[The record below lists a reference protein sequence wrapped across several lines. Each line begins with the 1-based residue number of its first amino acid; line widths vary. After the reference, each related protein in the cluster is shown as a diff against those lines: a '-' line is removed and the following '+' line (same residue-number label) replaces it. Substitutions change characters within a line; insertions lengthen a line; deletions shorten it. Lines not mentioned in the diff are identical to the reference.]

1 MNGGNTL
8 KARIY
13 PQDIPVM
20 GIDVSKEK
28 SDFCVLDVSNKVVKR
43 GIVHHTPDSI
53 TDFLEKLSKISTAL
67 DARPV
72 CVMEATAH
80 YHRILYKQL
89 VDNGYTVMVINPIQ
103 SGSIKNVDIRNIKN
117 DKVDAYRLAYLYRLG
132 KLKASNIPEGE
143 LSQLRSLCRFHI
155 TLTDDIAEHIIRLRS
170 YTDQSFPGFEDVF
183 SKLKGK
189 TPLAV
194 LEKYPT
200 PKAILNADEKELVQ
214 LLSSA
219 SRKGMRYAEPRV
231 AKLKATAEAA
241 LKIGLDRP
249 EDEILIPAEIAIIHQ
264 LQDNL
269 YRVDKEIAE
278 VVKGSEMLTEQVEL
292 LKSIPGIGENSA
304 TALIAEIG
312 DISLFS
318 NAKQLTAYFGLE
330 PSQRQS
336 GKFTGTKTKLS
347 KRGSSYLR
355 RVINMVA
362 FKCAFKQR
370 NGTFINPVLAEYY
383 ERMCEKKEK
392 KTALCAV
399 MRKLVHIVFAVL
411 RDQKPFEF
419 RTPEEHEQLIRAK
432 NLECRMSA

>member
-1 MNGGNTL
+1 M
-8 KARIY
+8 
-13 PQDIPVM
+13 
-20 GIDVSKEK
+20 
-28 SDFCVLDVSNKVVKR
+28 
-43 GIVHHTPDSI
+43 
-53 TDFLEKLSKISTAL
+53 
-67 DARPV
+67 
-72 CVMEATAH
+72 
-80 YHRILYKQL
+80 
-89 VDNGYTVMVINPIQ
+89 
-103 SGSIKNVDIRNIKN
+103 
-117 DKVDAYRLAYLYRLG
+117 
-132 KLKASNIPEGE
+132 
-143 LSQLRSLCRFHI
+143 
-155 TLTDDIAEHIIRLRS
+155 
-170 YTDQSFPGFEDVF
+170 F

-200 PKAILNADEKELVQ
+200 PKAILKADDKELAQ

-219 SRKGMRYAEPRV
+219 SRKGMRYAEPRF

-278 VVKGSEMLTEQVEL
+278 VVKGSEMLTKQVEL

-312 DISLFS
+312 DVSLFS
-318 NAKQLTAYFGLE
+318 NAKQLTAYFGLD

-336 GKFTGTKTKLS
+336 GKFNGTRTKLS

-362 FKCAFKQR
+362 VKNAFKQS
-370 NGTFINPVLAEYY
+370 NGTYANPILAEYF

>member
-1 MNGGNTL
+1 M

-13 PQDIPVM
+13 PQNIPVM
-20 GIDVSKEK
+20 GIDVSKDK
-28 SDFCVLDVSNKVVKR
+28 SDFCVLDVNNKVVKR

-53 TDFLEKLSKISTAL
+53 TDFLATLSSISAVL
-67 DARPV
+67 DAKPV

-89 VDNGYTVMVINPIQ
+89 SDNGYTVMVINPIQ
-103 SGSIKNVDIRNIKN
+103 SGSIKNIDIRNIKN
-117 DKVDAYRLAYLYRLG
+117 DKVDAHRLAYLYRLG
-132 KLKASNIPEGE
+132 KLKASYIPEGE

-200 PKAILNADEKELVQ
+200 PKAVLNADENELAE
-214 LLSSA
+214 LMSSA

-231 AKLKATAEAA
+231 RKLKAAAEAA

-249 EDEILIPAEIAIIHQ
+249 EDEILIPAEIAIIQ
-264 LQDNL
+264 KLQEALNKTDM
-269 YRVDKEIAE
+269 EIAT
-278 VVKGSEMLTEQVEL
+278 VIRNSDFLRKQSEL
-292 LKSIPGIGENSA
+292 LMSIPGVGDHSA
-304 TALIAEIG
+304 AVLLAEIG

-318 NAKQLTAYFGLE
+318 NAKQLTAFFGLE
-330 PSQRQS
+330 PAQRQS
-336 GKFTGTKTKLS
+336 GKFNGTRTKLS

-355 RVINMVA
+355 RVISMVA
-362 FKCAFKQR
+362 VKCAFKQK
-370 NGTFINPVLAEYY
+370 NGKYANPVLAKFY
-383 ERMCEKKEK
+383 EHKCEQKEK

-411 RDQKPFEF
+411 RDQKAFEL
-419 RTPEEHEQLIRAK
+419 RTPEEHEQMIRAK
-432 NLECRMSA
+432 NLERRMSA

>member
-1 MNGGNTL
+1 M

-13 PQDIPVM
+13 PQNIPVM
-20 GIDVSKEK
+20 GIDVSKDK
-28 SDFCVLDVSNKVVKR
+28 SDFCVLDVNNKVVKR

-53 TDFLEKLSKISTAL
+53 TDFLATLSSISAVL
-67 DARPV
+67 DAKPV

-89 VDNGYTVMVINPIQ
+89 SDNGYTVMVINPIQ
-103 SGSIKNVDIRNIKN
+103 SGSIKNIDIRNIKN
-117 DKVDAYRLAYLYRLG
+117 DKVDAHRLAYLYRLG
-132 KLKASNIPEGE
+132 KLKASYIPEGE

-200 PKAILNADEKELVQ
+200 PKAVLNADENELAE
-214 LLSSA
+214 LMSSA

-231 AKLKATAEAA
+231 RKLKAAAEAA

-249 EDEILIPAEIAIIHQ
+249 EDEILIPAEIAIIHK
-264 LQDNL
+264 LQEALNKTDM
-269 YRVDKEIAE
+269 EIAT
-278 VVKGSEMLTEQVEL
+278 VIRNSDFLRKQSEL
-292 LKSIPGIGENSA
+292 LMSIPGVGDHSA
-304 TALIAEIG
+304 AVLLAEIG

-318 NAKQLTAYFGLE
+318 NAKQLTAFFGLE
-330 PSQRQS
+330 PAQRQS
-336 GKFTGTKTKLS
+336 GKFNGTRTKLS

-355 RVINMVA
+355 RVISMVA
-362 FKCAFKQR
+362 VKCAFKQK
-370 NGTFINPVLAEYY
+370 NGKYANPVLAEFY
-383 ERMCEKKEK
+383 EHKCEQKEK

-411 RDQKPFEF
+411 RDQKAFEL
-419 RTPEEHEQLIRAK
+419 RTPEEHEQMIRAK
-432 NLECRMSA
+432 NLERRMSA

>member
-1 MNGGNTL
+1 M
-8 KARIY
+8 KSRVY
-13 PQDIPVM
+13 PQNIPVM

-28 SDFCVLDVSNKVVKR
+28 SDFCILDVNNRVVKR
-43 GIVHHTPDSI
+43 GIVRHTPDSI
-53 TDFLEKLSKISTAL
+53 TDFLKILSNTSDML

-72 CVMEATAH
+72 CIMEATAH

-89 VDNGYTVMVINPIQ
+89 ADNGYTVMVINPIQ

-143 LSQLRSLCRFHI
+143 ISQLRSLCRFHM

-170 YTDQSFPGFEDVF
+170 YTDQSFPGFEEIF
-183 SKLKGK
+183 SKMKNK
-189 TPLAV
+189 TPLEV
-194 LEKYPT
+194 LKKYPS
-200 PKAILNADEKELVQ
+200 PKAVLNADENELAK

-231 AKLKATAEAA
+231 IKLKAAAEEA

-249 EDEILIPAEIAIIHQ
+249 EDELLIPIEIAIIYQ
-264 LQDNL
+264 LKESL
-269 YRVDKEIAE
+269 VKVDREITE
-278 VVKGSEMLTEQVEL
+278 VVKGSEAISEQVEL
-292 LKSIPGIGENSA
+292 LRSIPGVGIISA
-304 TALIAEIG
+304 TALAAEIG

-336 GKFTGTKTKLS
+336 GKFNGTRTKLS
-347 KRGSSYLR
+347 KRGSPYLR

-362 FKCAFKQR
+362 VKCAFKQR
-370 NGTFINPVLAEYY
+370 NGTYANPILAGYFEQK
-383 ERMCEKKEK
+383 CEHKDK
-392 KTALCAV
+392 KTAICAV
-399 MRKLVHIVFAVL
+399 MRKLVHIIFAVL

-419 RTPEEHEQLIRAK
+419 RTPEEHEQLIKAK
-432 NLECRMSA
+432 NNEYKLSA